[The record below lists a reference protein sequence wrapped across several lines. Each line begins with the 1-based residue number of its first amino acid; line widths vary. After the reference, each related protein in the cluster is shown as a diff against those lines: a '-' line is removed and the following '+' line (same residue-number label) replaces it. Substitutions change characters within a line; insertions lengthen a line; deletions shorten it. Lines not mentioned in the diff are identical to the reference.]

1 MKTRRRTPF
10 PMQVSKARVVAVAL
24 VAVGSVTAAGGSLA
38 VQATQDRQIVVAE
51 FKDASPMLTGND
63 VKIHGVKVGSV
74 ASMVEQNGIAKVA
87 LDLGPEALPLHVDA
101 KATVRPVSLLG
112 ERYMDLDTG
121 TAGAPILKPGGVIP
135 VSQTGQNTD
144 LDEVLNTFD
153 DKTGQSLA
161 GFVAVLGQGVQ
172 GNGADLDGAIKALT
186 PAMTKTDQFV
196 KVLQQ
201 QNATLNSLV
210 DNVEPVARSLAQDNG
225 KTLDNMINSTT
236 SLLSTTQTNV
246 AALNSTLDELPSS
259 LTAARSTLGNLANT
273 ADATTPFL
281 RDIRPTT
288 DNLKEISEE
297 LQDFSDSADP
307 ALEKLVPVLEK
318 GTDLL
323 EKAQPVARDLR
334 ELGPDLTRTST
345 GLKQALQQ
353 LSGNVDNV
361 LNFLRFWA
369 LTTNGKD
376 GLSHYFR
383 AHLEIQPS
391 DVTGSIPG
399 TNGTN
404 FGLGGR
410 DPAPDSG
417 QPEPGP
423 GIPSGILQPKQT
435 KDGGVTGMNPK
446 QESGALGFLMGG
458 DK

>member
-1 MKTRRRTPF
+1 MKTTRTTPF
-10 PMQVSKARVVAVAL
+10 PMRVSKARIVAVAL
-24 VAVGSVTAAGGSLA
+24 VAVSSVTAAGGTLA

-51 FKDASPMLTGND
+51 FKDVSPMLSGND
-63 VKIHGVKVGSV
+63 VKIHGVRVGSV
-74 ASMVEQNGIAKVA
+74 ASMIEDHGIAKVA

-121 TAGAPILKPGGVIP
+121 TAGSPILKPGGIIP
-135 VSQTGQNTD
+135 ISQTSQNTD

-161 GFVAVLGQGVQ
+161 AFVSVLGQGVQ
-172 GNGADLDGAIKALT
+172 GNGADLDAAVKALT

-225 KTLDNMINSTT
+225 KTLDNTVNSTT
-236 SLLSTTQTNV
+236 SLMNTTSNNV
-246 AALNSTLDELPSS
+246 AALNATLDELPSS
-259 LTAARSTLGNLANT
+259 LTAARATLGNLANT
-273 ADATTPFL
+273 ADETTPFL

-297 LQDFSDSADP
+297 LQDFSDSANP
-307 ALEKLVPVLEK
+307 ALDKLVPVLEK

-323 EKAQPVARDLR
+323 EKAQPVAEDLR
-334 ELGPDLTRTST
+334 DLGPDLTDTST
-345 GLKQALQQ
+345 GLKQAVQQ
-353 LSGNVDNV
+353 LSGNVTNV
-361 LNFLRFWA
+361 LNFVRYWA

-383 AHLEIQPS
+383 AHATFRPAAVSGNLPGGGS
-391 DVTGSIPG
+391 DYGI
-399 TNGTN
+399 
-404 FGLGGR
+404 GGR

-417 QPEPGP
+417 QPERGP
-423 GIPSGILQPKQT
+423 KVPTGILQPQQT
-435 KDGGVTGMNPK
+435 KDGGVTGMNQK
-446 QESGALGFLMGG
+446 QESGALGFLVGG